1 MPSTYSTSL
10 KIELIANGEQSGTW
24 GQTTNNNLG
33 TLIEQAITG
42 VGQLT
47 LTDGDYTLTNYNGLP
62 DESRNAVLVFSGSLS
77 SPANVIAPAVQKTY
91 IITNNSG
98 ANVTIKTASG
108 NGVTILNGLNSLV
121 YCDGTDFYTAVN
133 VNNVIGDLSVS
144 GNETIAGSL
153 TLGGN
158 ITLANTVTAGNLAMT
173 ANSGIVTMAG
183 NTGAFLPPTGTT
195 AQRPASPIIGMS
207 RWNTDIGVYEIWN
220 GTVWQTIASGT
231 YNVSAIVVGG
241 GGGGSS
247 GGGGAGGFIST
258 SSYTVTPATA
268 YIITVGSGGSPNA
281 SGGNSSALGFT
292 AIGGGYGGDAGQG
305 GANGGSGGGGGWG
318 ASPPGGSGTG
328 GQGNSGTAGTGGNG
342 FASVPGGGGGGAGA
356 SGSSATTDN
365 AGSGGNGVASAITGT
380 SLYYAG
386 GGGGGNYTGGGGG
399 AVGSGGA
406 GGGANGANSTGIA
419 GTANTGGGGGGSNRG
434 SVGGPSGPGGAG
446 GSGVVIIAYQNA
458 TQRASGGTVTNYSSG
473 GNTYW
478 VHTFTTSGTFT
489 A

>member
-10 KIELIANGEQSGTW
+10 KLELIGNGEQTGTW

-42 VGQLT
+42 VGQIT
-47 LTDGDYTLTNYNGLP
+47 LVGDTVLTNFNGLP
-62 DESRNAVLVFSGSLS
+62 DESRNAVLVFNGLLS
-77 SPANVIAPAVQKTY
+77 APANVVAPSVEKTY

-98 ANVTIKTASG
+98 ANVTIKTSTG
-108 NGVTILNGLNSLV
+108 NGVTVLNGLNSLI

-133 VNNVIGDLSVS
+133 VNNVIGDLAVS

-158 ITLANTVTAGNLAMT
+158 ITLSNTVTAGNLAMT

-207 RWNTDIGVYEIWN
+207 RWNTDTGVYEIWN
-220 GTVWQTIASGT
+220 GTVWQIIASGT
-231 YNVSAIVVGG
+231 YNVSALVVGG
-241 GGGGSS
+241 GGGGGS
-247 GGGGAGGFIST
+247 GGGGAGGFLST
-258 SSYTVTPATA
+258 SSYVVTPSTS
-268 YIITVGSGGSPNA
+268 YIVVVGSGGNQDT
-281 SGGNSSALGFT
+281 SGSNSTALGFN
-292 AIGGGYGGDAGQG
+292 AIGGGYGGTANQA
-305 GANGGSGGGGGWG
+305 GANGGSGGGAGWG
-318 ASPPGGSGTG
+318 VTTSGGSGTG
-328 GQGNSGTAGTGGNG
+328 GQGNNGGLGSGGNG
-342 FASVPGGGGGGAGA
+342 FQAVPGGGGGGASA
-356 SGSSATTDN
+356 SGTNATSDN
-365 AGSGGNGVASAITGT
+365 AGSGGAGSASSITGT

-399 AVGSGGA
+399 GVGSGGT
-406 GGGANGANSTGIA
+406 GGGGNGGNLLGVNGI
-419 GTANTGGGGGGSNRG
+419 ANTGGGGGGCNRDGG
-434 SVGGPSGPGGAG
+434 SGGVGGTGGA
-446 GSGVVIIAYQNA
+446 GVVIISYQNP
-458 TQRASGGTVTNYSSG
+458 TQRGSGGTVTNYSTG